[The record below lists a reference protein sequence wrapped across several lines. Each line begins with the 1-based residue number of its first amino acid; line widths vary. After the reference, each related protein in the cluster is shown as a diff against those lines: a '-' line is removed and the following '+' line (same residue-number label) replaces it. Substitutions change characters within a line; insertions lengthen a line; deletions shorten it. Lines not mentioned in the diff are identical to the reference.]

1 MKKIII
7 LLNLF
12 VVGFTY
18 AQTNLT
24 QTENYI
30 YEKNCLTEDCSK
42 KIESVQ
48 YLDGLGRARQTIAI
62 KATPS
67 GKDIAVPIEYDAYGR
82 QVKSYLPVPQSGT
95 QNGALYTNPLSNAAS
110 IYGNEKIYAEK
121 VLESSPLGRPQ
132 QQKQVGNDWAGHP
145 VQFSYEANTSA
156 DAVKKYTVVTSWV
169 EGRTNS
175 ELSLSGAYPEN
186 TLYKSAVTDEDGN
199 VTTQFKN
206 KKGQTIL
213 TRKKDGTQ
221 NADTY
226 YVYNEYGG
234 LAYTLPPLAS
244 ASTLTPT
251 VLDNLCYQYRY
262 DGWNRL
268 VEKKIPGKGWEY
280 MVYNKADQLILTQD
294 TILKGKGQWL
304 FIKYDQFGR
313 TVYTGITNN
322 PASRASIQNS
332 ANINANLYE
341 TRTAT
346 AGWTLNGMPVYYT
359 KLSTPTGITQI
370 LSINYYDTYPSYSFN
385 PAFPNTIMG
394 KTLLSDNST
403 ANAVS
408 TKSLPVMNFVK
419 NIEDDNWTKNYIYYD
434 SKGRAIGSHSINHL
448 GGYSKTESEL
458 DFIGVPQKS
467 NVYHVRKPGEPG
479 VIIKQHYVYD
489 SGNRLLQHY
498 HQVDDKPEEL
508 LSENTYNEL
517 SQITSRKVGNNLQS
531 IDYTYN
537 IRGWLSDINK
547 NQMGLADLGG
557 KLFSY
562 AIRYNQKN
570 GIDNPDPAQFSGKN
584 VTPKYNGNIT
594 EVDWRAVETVG
605 VNPSLTPK
613 RYGYAYDSMNR
624 MTAGYY
630 QNPGNP
636 YSKENTE
643 SLSYDLNGN
652 ISKLYRTSVTEYGS
666 NTATVIDNLNY
677 IYTGNQAT
685 NINDLSQNPTGYEG
699 GGNTI
704 TYDQNGNML
713 TMPDKG
719 ISSITYNYLNLPTD
733 LHVNKSGNEDV
744 TINTKYRADGT
755 KLSKENTTTITG
767 FNGFTT
773 TKRITDYLDGF
784 QYLRTENSGSGGDP
798 ETLML
803 SSMSARAMQPQAY
816 TIVTDPTVQPV
827 GGSFTAN
834 LKTPD
839 LQYLPTA
846 EGFYD
851 YQKDQYIYQYKDH
864 LGNVRVSYGRNSA
877 GALEITDSNDYYPF
891 GMNHLKTGNAFFG
904 RGSYK
909 DNKYNGKELQET
921 GMYSYGWR
929 EYMPDLGRWNGI
941 DQLAESYLSTS
952 PYAYVAN
959 NPVLMTDPDG
969 RWMDDTGHITDTTGQ
984 AFGFHGSSYRPL
996 LSFSTYDG
1004 MHTNEGAGVTD
1015 NGNNRI
1021 AQGPKPNI
1029 FKTIGN
1035 FFRRLVGK
1043 SKHAA
1048 VGVLSV
1054 GVITLE
1060 TIAPSIEMSAAAAE
1074 AAGYGR
1080 IGIWGLPLMLN
1091 GDSGFSANS
1100 KPITGAIDIPVTT
1113 TADES
1118 SPDKTITL
1126 YRGVSSNAGIAYD
1139 EALLGIAT
1147 ANGFRLSFNGIPH
1160 SNMASHASGDN
1171 NSIWTSWTP
1180 MKDVATRFALG
1191 RNKSGG
1197 VLLTKTFTVGQAIPN
1212 TSFMAM
1218 EYFADEYEYLVPGI
1232 VVGAQVTPIK
1242 K

>member
-1 MKKIII
+1 MKKIIV

-12 VVGFTY
+12 MVGFTF

-24 QTENYI
+24 QTENFI
-30 YEKNCLTEDCSK
+30 YEKTCLTEDCSK
-42 KIESVQ
+42 KTESVQ
-48 YLDGLGRARQTIAI
+48 YLDGLGRAKQTIAI

-67 GKDIAVPIEYDAYGR
+67 GKDIAVPVEYDAYGR

-95 QNGALYTNPLSNAAS
+95 QNGALYVNPLSNAAS

-145 VQFSYEANTSA
+145 VQFSYDANTSA
-156 DAVKKYTVVTSWV
+156 DAVKKYTVVTSWP

-175 ELSLSGAYPEN
+175 ELSLSGTYAEN
-186 TLYKSAVTDEDGN
+186 TLYKSTITDEDGN
-199 VTTQFKN
+199 ITTQFKN
-206 KKGQTIL
+206 KKGQTLL

-244 ASTLTPT
+244 ASALTPAM
-251 VLDNLCYQYRY
+251 VDNLCYQYRY

-268 VEKKIPGKGWEY
+268 VEKKIPGKGWEF
-280 MVYNKADQLILTQD
+280 MVYDKQNRLVLAQD
-294 TILKGKGQWL
+294 ANLRTTTNNFAAKGWM
-304 FIKYDQFGR
+304 FTKYDQFGR
-313 TVYTGITNN
+313 VAYTGFFANTSSRIAMQTALNN
-322 PASRASIQNS
+322 MS
-332 ANINANLYE
+332 ANAANNE
-341 TRTAT
+341 ARSTTSFASD
-346 AGWTLNGMPVYYT
+346 GMDVYYT
-359 KLSTPTGITQI
+359 KNAFPTGSMKI

-385 PAFPNTIMG
+385 PAFPNAIMG
-394 KTLLSDNST
+394 KTVLSDNST

-408 TKSLPVMNFVK
+408 TKSLPVMSLVK
-419 NIEDDNWTKNYIYYD
+419 NIEDDNWTKIYTYYD
-434 SKGRAIGSHSINHL
+434 SKGRVIGTHSINHL

-479 VIIKQHYVYD
+479 VIIKQRYVYD

-517 SQITSRKVGNNLQS
+517 SQIASRKVGNNLQS

-537 IRGWLSDINK
+537 IRGWLSDVNK

-630 QNPGNP
+630 QNPNNP

-652 ISKLYRTSVTEYGS
+652 ISKLYRTSVAEYGS
-666 NTATVIDNLNY
+666 NTATVTDNLNY
-677 IYTGNQAT
+677 TYTGNQT
-685 NINDLSQNPTGYEG
+685 TSINDISQNATGYEG

-713 TMPDKG
+713 NMQDKG
-719 ISSITYNYLNLPTD
+719 ISSIKYNYLNLPNY
-733 LHVNKSGNEDV
+733 LHLNKSGSED
-744 TINTKYRADGT
+744 ISISTKYRADGT
-755 KLSKENTTTITG
+755 KLSKENITTITG
-767 FNGFTT
+767 FSGFTT

-784 QYLRTENSGSGGDP
+784 QYLRTENSGSGDP
-798 ETLML
+798 ETLAL
-803 SSMSARAMQPQAY
+803 SSMSARAMQPEAFR
-816 TIVTDPTVQPV
+816 IAGDPTVQPV
-827 GGSFTAN
+827 GGNFTAS

-839 LQYLPTA
+839 LLYLPTA

-864 LGNVRVSYGRNSA
+864 LGNVRVSYKRNSA
-877 GALEITDSNDYYPF
+877 GALEITDANDYYPF

-904 RGSYK
+904 QGSYK
-909 DNKYNGKELQET
+909 DKKYNGKELQET

-959 NPVLMTDPDG
+959 NPISNTDPDG
-969 RWMDDTGHITDTTGQ
+969 RWIYEDGSMGLPPATFDL
-984 AFGFHGSSYRPL
+984 HGSQYKPSM
-996 LSFSTYDG
+996 SFSMQDG
-1004 MHTNEGAGVTD
+1004 MHYNEGGGSYTPFGKTQAYADLMTAFLNGGNGGISNIGGTLRWWTDYEDPDPTVTGIGAFGMLKLKGNASNSNSTSNSLIDNAFNWIQSNPIKVSQFAGMIQAGSTVAEKGLSNW
-1015 NGNNRI
+1015 NGASNITKSRI
-1021 AQGPKPNI
+1021 FA
-1029 FKTIGN
+1029 
-1035 FFRRLVGK
+1035 
-1043 SKHAA
+1043 
-1048 VGVLSV
+1048 
-1054 GVITLE
+1054 E
-1060 TIAPSIEMSAAAAE
+1060 TISTK
-1074 AAGYGR
+1074 
-1080 IGIWGLPLMLN
+1080 LP
-1091 GDSGFSANS
+1091 FSA
-1100 KPITGAIDIPVTT
+1100 K
-1113 TADES
+1113 
-1118 SPDKTITL
+1118 
-1126 YRGVSSNAGIAYD
+1126 
-1139 EALLGIAT
+1139 
-1147 ANGFRLSFNGIPH
+1147 
-1160 SNMASHASGDN
+1160 
-1171 NSIWTSWTP
+1171 
-1180 MKDVATRFALG
+1180 ALG
-1191 RNKSGG
+1191 NASKVFSVAG
-1197 VLLTKTFTVGQAIPN
+1197 K
-1212 TSFMAM
+1212 
-1218 EYFADEYEYLVPGI
+1218 
-1232 VVGAQVTPIK
+1232 VVGAVGIANTLYQGIEGNISPTRAVVDGMMGIAGFFPATAWISVGYFAGMALYETYGNDGKPLF
-1242 K
+1242 